1 VRRPSPLKITMK
13 KGRLRIRWVSQLMK
27 SGRREWDDQS
37 INSCMYPYDACE
49 VLKIRLLGML
59 VCLFTVCSAYKL
71 ALQEEKAEMRLS
83 ELK

>member
-1 VRRPSPLKITMK
+1 MK
-13 KGRLRIRWVSQLMK
+13 P
-27 SGRREWDDQS
+27 GRREWDDQA

-49 VLKIRLLGML
+49 VLKIRLSGML

-71 ALQEEKAEMRLS
+71 VLQEEKAEMRLS